1 MSISQGISSQ
11 ALMKSLSDD
20 AKALLGGYFGILGM
34 PGKST
39 LKFGMK
45 ESRPTKRAQTALD
58 ELVKAGALARSDFE
72 GGAVQYLVQINCAD
86 FGKWIGRNRHKGEW
100 PATEPVVSA
109 TTDASTPPPSDPHPD
124 QLARDVVRDMGRG
137 AT

>member
-1 MSISQGISSQ
+1 MSVSQGISSR

-20 AKALLGGYFGILGM
+20 AKVLLGGYFGILGM

-45 ESRPTKRAQTALD
+45 ESRPTKRAQIALD
-58 ELVKAGALARSDFE
+58 ELVKAGALSRRDIE
-72 GGAVQYLVQINCAD
+72 TGAVEYLVQINCAD

-100 PATEPVVSA
+100 PATELLASA
-109 TTDASTPPPSDPHPD
+109 TTDPSTKGD
-124 QLARDVVRDMGRG
+124 GK
-137 AT
+137 